1 MTDAEH
7 PEKDMRRT
15 TLGRD
20 ARLLIAQNLVRL
32 YGEVLNEPLPEEL
45 LALIKRL
52 QDETAR
58 PRAGEASPE
67 RR

>member
-1 MTDAEH
+1 
-7 PEKDMRRT
+7 MRRT
-15 TLGRD
+15 TLGKD

-45 LALIKRL
+45 LALIERL
-52 QDETAR
+52 QDETA
-58 PRAGEASPE
+58 GSSTSEAPSE